1 MNAHSHGYPDAPG
14 HRDVDT
20 SIDAARI
27 MANSA
32 SRLQRTAL
40 FALQEVGSRGLTSQE
55 LADRTGI
62 DFASIQPRT
71 SELRRKGLIRD
82 SGQRRRNRN
91 GKRAIV
97 WVARHYTGGDHG

>member
-1 MNAHSHGYPDAPG
+1 MSYPDQPG
-14 HRDVDT
+14 HRHADT
-20 SIDAARI
+20 SADAAKAIAR
-27 MANSA
+27 SS

-71 SELRRKGLIRD
+71 SELRRLGLIRD
-82 SGQRRRNRN
+82 SGQRRANRN

-97 WVARHYTGGDHG
+97 WVACEKGSTHG

>member
-1 MNAHSHGYPDAPG
+1 MSYPDQPG
-14 HRDVDT
+14 HRHVDT
-20 SIDAARI
+20 SADAAKVI
-27 MANSA
+27 TNAA
-32 SRLQRTAL
+32 SRLQRTTL

-71 SELRRKGLIRD
+71 SELRRKGLIKD
-82 SGQRRRNRN
+82 SGQRRHNRN

-97 WVARHYTGGDHG
+97 WVAGDAT